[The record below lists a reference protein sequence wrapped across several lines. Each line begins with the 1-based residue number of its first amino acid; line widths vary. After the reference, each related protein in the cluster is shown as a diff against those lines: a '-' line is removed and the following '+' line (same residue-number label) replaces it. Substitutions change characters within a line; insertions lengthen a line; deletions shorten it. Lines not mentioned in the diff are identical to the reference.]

1 MTMMNPPHPGSLL
14 RRRIVPALGLNVT
27 EFSKKLGMSRAA
39 VSRVLHEHAAI
50 SPDLAVKLE
59 HGGIG
64 NAKHWLTMQANY
76 ELWHAEHK
84 EQNHIGRF
92 AAV

>member
-59 HGGIG
+59 HSENPNVPRRWVFCIQLASLIETQKPGLLPGI
-64 NAKHWLTMQANY
+64 K
-76 ELWHAEHK
+76 
-84 EQNHIGRF
+84 
-92 AAV
+92 V

>member
-1 MTMMNPPHPGSLL
+1 MTMMHPPHPGSLL

-27 EFSKKLGMSRAA
+27 EFAQKLGMSRAA

-59 HGGIG
+59 QGAG
-64 NAKHWLTMQANY
+64 
-76 ELWHAEHK
+76 
-84 EQNHIGRF
+84 
-92 AAV
+92 